1 MITVFSKWVGTKSV
15 SHEPHVYKATWSSVY
30 IAPSWWW
37 SSSLDLWCSSCSEY
51 YSFCIFISRDSHR
64 RSVLRYVLTVE
75 SKNAPLD
82 AWGSERSPQPCI
94 CCAVN
99 GKYCRVGSCGG
110 ETGDCETSGFGK
122 SSRKEKKKKEP
133 EKSMDMGKVITER
146 LYMSQ
151 RLKKSNPKRL
161 PCLLILCSFPFPPLS
176 ETCPD

>member
-1 MITVFSKWVGTKSV
+1 M
-15 SHEPHVYKATWSSVY
+15 
-30 IAPSWWW
+30 
-37 SSSLDLWCSSCSEY
+37 
-51 YSFCIFISRDSHR
+51 SRDKISIAR
-64 RSVLRYVLTVE
+64 ASCIQNSVKFGVHCTVMMMIFLLGFMMLIMQWILLVLHIYLERLSQAVCTQICSCALTVE

-122 SSRKEKKKKEP
+122 SSRKERKKKEP